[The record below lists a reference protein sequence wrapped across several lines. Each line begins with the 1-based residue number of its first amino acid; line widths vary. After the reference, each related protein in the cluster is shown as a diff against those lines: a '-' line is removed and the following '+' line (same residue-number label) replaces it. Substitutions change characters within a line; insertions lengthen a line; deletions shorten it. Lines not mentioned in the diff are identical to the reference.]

1 MKLFVVLTIVVLTLL
16 CSQAWAYEE
25 SRKCIRKNNNVEV
38 CTIRTIQYR
47 RGSLRPLPA
56 PSTKCITKKN
66 GERVCVTHSY
76 ERIVHDRRR
85 SLRRACWVEPNGV
98 SRCHTP
104 EQLRQM
110 GHGK

>member
-47 RGSLRPLPA
+47 RGSLR
-56 PSTKCITKKN
+56 
-66 GERVCVTHSY
+66 
-76 ERIVHDRRR
+76 
-85 SLRRACWVEPNGV
+85 RACWVEPNGV